1 MDAARWW
8 PGAPDRSNRSHL
20 ASRPLSLVGREL
32 PGSGCAQHPAT
43 RTTSPATRGG
53 RRQHSL
59 PLTYVELFNSG
70 KSTGKVSLWQLSSCP
85 CLIGK
90 ICSMEQSLHKAM
102 PLDSW
107 DICHEECDLFH
118 AATTST
124 PPSSCSAFAIISL
137 PFAFVCSLFPLVL
150 FLFSGLAHF
159 YDA

>member
-70 KSTGKVSLWQLSSCP
+70 QSTGKVSLWQLSSCP
-85 CLIGK
+85 FLIGI
-90 ICSMEQSLHKAM
+90 ICSIEQRL
-102 PLDSW
+102 PVDSW
-107 DICHEECDLFH
+107 DLVHEECDLFH

-137 PFAFVCSLFPLVL
+137 PFAFVCSLFALVL